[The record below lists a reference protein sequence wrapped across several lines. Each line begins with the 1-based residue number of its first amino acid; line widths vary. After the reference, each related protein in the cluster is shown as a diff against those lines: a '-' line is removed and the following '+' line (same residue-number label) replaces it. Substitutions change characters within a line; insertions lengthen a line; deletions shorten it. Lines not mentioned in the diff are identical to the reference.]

1 MPKKTEPELSRAG
14 WIRQQVLQ
22 NPNITLEQLQEAYNK
37 TDYPKK
43 DCPKV
48 KQVLYQANNQIRKR
62 WGVDPADI
70 PRKPNG
76 EINLSAMVRL
86 YIDNFGDQGTPADC
100 VAYFATDGLELG
112 STIFSQIKSKNT
124 KQAVKPEQT
133 ESEESPD
140 ANQETGPRAGAPTKR
155 RVKRRGGKRGKVV
168 AEAGSHLDKYQEIE
182 SKLDKLIAEAEE
194 MKAWPL
200 AADLK
205 NARRRA
211 GAGIL
216 SHS

>member
-1 MPKKTEPELSRAG
+1 MPRNPELSRAG

-22 NPNITLEQLQEAYNK
+22 KPDITLEQLQKAYDK

-43 DCPKV
+43 DKPKA

-62 WGVDPADI
+62 WGVEPSDI

-76 EINLSAMVRL
+76 ELNLSGMTRL
-86 YIDNFGDQGTPADC
+86 YLDMFPESNTAEC
-100 VAYFATDGLELG
+100 LAYFATDGLELG
-112 STIFSQIKSKNT
+112 PTIFSQIKSKNT
-124 KQAVKPEQT
+124 KVVVGKAEET
-133 ESEESPD
+133 SDESPD
-140 ANQETGPRAGAPTKR
+140 SNQDTGPRAGAPKKR
-155 RVKRRGGKRGKVV
+155 RKKKQRRAKIE

-182 SKLDKLIAEAEE
+182 NRLDKLIAEAEE

-200 AADLK
+200 AADLR

-211 GAGIL
+211 GAGVL
-216 SHS
+216 AHS